1 MFEANRAVRY
11 KSESLCCDMCLSACL
26 PSSLVD
32 CAETDH
38 VRENENGREKGQA
51 SENVSVTLQ
60 VKETMA
66 GNAEQIHC
74 KLACLL
80 QAGLFVV
87 WHKV

>member
-1 MFEANRAVRY
+1 
-11 KSESLCCDMCLSACL
+11 MCLSACL

-80 QAGLFVV
+80 QAGLFVASWLV
-87 WHKV
+87 CCVAQGVPPGYPVT